1 MIMDLFKDLNA
12 SQQEA
17 VRTTKGPVLIL
28 AGAGSG
34 KTRALTYR
42 IAYLVSEKRI
52 HPASILAVTFTNK
65 AAGEIKA
72 RVKKLFSKSNM
83 NFKVALNFPWMGTFH
98 SICVKILRRE
108 AHIIGCPSNFTIFDE
123 DDSIRAVKR
132 AMDELSISPKQYNPN
147 AIRYYIS
154 SAKCELVNSKDYE
167 SFAIDHFT
175 KIVSKVYKSYQSILR
190 SSEALDFDDLISKTV
205 ELFTKNPQILRA
217 YQERFKY
224 ILVDEYQDTNEAQ
237 YRLIKLLSDL
247 HRNIFVIGDDWQS
260 IYAFRGAKF
269 KNILDFNRDYPEA
282 KVIKLEENYRSTQS
296 ILNAAQSIIKNNKVR
311 SDKNLYSKGQVGAPV
326 TVVELED
333 NKEEVEFIV
342 DEMRALMKGE
352 GYNYNS
358 FVILYRTN
366 AQSRIFEE
374 YFLRFKIPYRVIGGV
389 RFYQRK
395 EVKDVVAYLRLLQ
408 NSNDSISLARV
419 INVPPRKIGKKTLE
433 KILSGAHDKIPKYE
447 DFLNLIADLRKDKD
461 ILAVDLLIDRVMDK
475 SDYRKF
481 LDDGTEQSA
490 TRLENIEEL
499 KTVAKEHPTL
509 EAFLEAVSLMTDID
523 QADFN
528 KPAVTLMTLHSAK
541 GLEYPIVFIVGM
553 EEGLFPHSRALMD
566 ETELEEERRLCY
578 VGMTRAMHRLYLSL
592 GRMRIMYGKAQYSQ
606 PSRFL
611 EELEKDEIDWIN

>member
-1 MIMDLFKDLNA
+1 
-12 SQQEA
+12 
-17 VRTTKGPVLIL
+17 
-28 AGAGSG
+28 
-34 KTRALTYR
+34 
-42 IAYLVSEKRI
+42 
-52 HPASILAVTFTNK
+52 
-65 AAGEIKA
+65 
-72 RVKKLFSKSNM
+72 
-83 NFKVALNFPWMGTFH
+83 
-98 SICVKILRRE
+98 
-108 AHIIGCPSNFTIFDE
+108 
-123 DDSIRAVKR
+123 
-132 AMDELSISPKQYNPN
+132 
-147 AIRYYIS
+147 
-154 SAKCELVNSKDYE
+154 
-167 SFAIDHFT
+167 
-175 KIVSKVYKSYQSILR
+175 
-190 SSEALDFDDLISKTV
+190 
-205 ELFTKNPQILRA
+205 
-217 YQERFKY
+217 
-224 ILVDEYQDTNEAQ
+224 
-237 YRLIKLLSDL
+237 
-247 HRNIFVIGDDWQS
+247 
-260 IYAFRGAKF
+260 
-269 KNILDFNRDYPEA
+269 
-282 KVIKLEENYRSTQS
+282 
-296 ILNAAQSIIKNNKVR
+296 
-311 SDKNLYSKGQVGAPV
+311 
-326 TVVELED
+326 
-333 NKEEVEFIV
+333 
-342 DEMRALMKGE
+342 
-352 GYNYNS
+352 
-358 FVILYRTN
+358 
-366 AQSRIFEE
+366 
-374 YFLRFKIPYRVIGGV
+374 LRFKIPYRVIGGV